1 MAPEKI
7 ETIYARAPLVAQAY
21 VYGDSLKACLVG
33 VVVPD
38 EEMLLAWAKKKGV
51 SGSFTDLC
59 KLEDV
64 KAMILSEMTQLGKD
78 SGLHSF
84 EQVQCRVATR
94 LLIDM
99 GLLLVQGL
107 NSLCRSIDNRVDSII
122 YGRS

>member
-7 ETIYARAPLVAQAY
+7 ENIYVRAPLVAQAY

-38 EEMLLAWAKKKGV
+38 EEVLLAWAKKNGV

-84 EQVQCRVATR
+84 EQVQCRVAALNQEGFT
-94 LLIDM
+94 LINFVATTETE
-99 GLLLVQGL
+99 LK
-107 NSLCRSIDNRVDSII
+107 IT
-122 YGRS
+122 